1 MGLLWDSSHWTPS
14 GFSLY
19 CTSVCLG
26 GWILLFNPLIS
37 WGMIWCWPGRLA
49 KPGVE
54 GQITATDVQSNHI
67 CFIAEKE
74 RVHSHTGLDSLVT
87 LWIYLFIYLFF
98 DKTGYWNSANC
109 LCIEIYP
116 HCIFDDEGLSHATV
130 GNDSAGDKRRN
141 SIVTGAS
148 AKRAILQNYNSLAL
162 MHVSEALNMNLS
174 AEFHAENKR

>member
-37 WGMIWCWPGRLA
+37 RGMIWCWPGRLA

-54 GQITATDVQSNHI
+54 GQITATDVLSNHI

-87 LWIYLFIYLFF
+87 LWIYLFIYLFWQNRVLKLCKLF
-98 DKTGYWNSANC
+98 VYRDLSPLYIWWWRSKPCHCWKWLSRRQKTKLHRDRC
-109 LCIEIYP
+109 QCQ
-116 HCIFDDEGLSHATV
+116 EG
-130 GNDSAGDKRRN
+130 NPPE
-141 SIVTGAS
+141 
-148 AKRAILQNYNSLAL
+148 LQ
-162 MHVSEALNMNLS
+162 
-174 AEFHAENKR
+174 